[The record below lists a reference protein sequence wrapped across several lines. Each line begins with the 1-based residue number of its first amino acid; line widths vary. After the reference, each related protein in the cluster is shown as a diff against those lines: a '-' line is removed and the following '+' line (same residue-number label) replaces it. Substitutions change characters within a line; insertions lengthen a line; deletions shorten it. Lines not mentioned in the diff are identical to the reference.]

1 MYVVQL
7 IMLVQKSF
15 FKIFH
20 LRMAC
25 LFVMMLFSFSSLAVN
40 NKIAITSQQITIKAD
55 QEETNWISVRG
66 NTVKNNNSDKY
77 KKTSILKTTSQS
89 ETIANNAEIVALLSM
104 FKNKPD
110 NLDLIK
116 KLTVKLNPLFAYVK
130 QRLVNDITWSELSM
144 IIEVLSLINSTE
156 STSFLISLG
165 SQYVNNINLNINILK
180 HLREMPQSEKMD
192 AYINLLL
199 QKNPKE
205 FPLVRS
211 ILLSISNYK
220 SSDMNRWVVKYRS
233 PGIEPEIRFLALY
246 LSSLLGKD
254 ETLKQWILQIM
265 FDKKKP
271 PAYQHYYLLMALSHL
286 MSDETFYD
294 FLSRSYVS
302 PLTIKSV
309 KLGRKFHQND
319 DKTRMN
325 LALELVNS
333 SHPDQR
339 NTAISFLLK
348 YHGFEKTWQ
357 QLNQHQRLS
366 AIRLSYKLGI
376 PVFIEKDKN
385 KQIINDDEVDNA
397 PAGYR
402 HNLFWLAIGMV
413 VMIMLRK
420 YVVFREQ
427 SDSANF

>member
-1 MYVVQL
+1 
-7 IMLVQKSF
+7 MLVQESF

-40 NKIAITSQQITIKAD
+40 NKITITSQQITIKVD
-55 QEETNWISVRG
+55 QEETNWISVRD

-77 KKTSILKTTSQS
+77 KKTSILKTTSQP

-116 KLTVKLNPLFAYVK
+116 KLTVKLNPLLAYVK
-130 QRLVNDITWSELSM
+130 QRLDNDVTWSELSM

-165 SQYVNNINLNINILK
+165 SQYVNNIDLNINILK
-180 HLREMPQSEKMD
+180 YLREMPQSEKMD
-192 AYINLLL
+192 SYINLLL

-205 FPLVRS
+205 LPLVGS
-211 ILLSISNYK
+211 ILLSMSNNK
-220 SSDMNRWVVKYRS
+220 SSDMNQWIVKYRS

-246 LSSLLGKD
+246 LSSLSGKD

-271 PAYQHYYLLMALSHL
+271 PVHQHYYLLMALSHL
-286 MSDETFYD
+286 MSDETFHD

-309 KLGRKFHQND
+309 KLERKFHQGD
-319 DKTRMN
+319 DKTRMK
-325 LALELVNS
+325 LALQLVNS
-333 SHPDQR
+333 RHSDQR
-339 NTAISFLLK
+339 IAAISFLLK
-348 YHGFEKTWQ
+348 YQGFEKTWQ
-357 QLNQHQRLS
+357 QLNQKQRLS
-366 AIRLSYKLGI
+366 AIRLSYKMGI

-402 HNLFWLAIGMV
+402 HILFWLTIGIV
-413 VMIMLRK
+413 VMVILRK
-420 YVVFREQ
+420 YVVFREP
-427 SDSANF
+427 SDSTNF